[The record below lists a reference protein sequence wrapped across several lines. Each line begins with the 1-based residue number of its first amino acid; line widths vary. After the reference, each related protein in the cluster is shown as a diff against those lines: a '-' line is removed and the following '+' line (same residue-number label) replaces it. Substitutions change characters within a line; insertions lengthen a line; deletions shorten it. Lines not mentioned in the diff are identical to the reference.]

1 MKILMVCLGNICRSP
16 LADAILNSITSDKI
30 IADSAGTS
38 NYHINSLP
46 DPRMIKKGKEH
57 GFDLTNLK
65 ARQFCQEDFENFDL
79 ILTMD
84 KDNFKN
90 ITNKTDNLEHL
101 KKVELFLSNKED
113 VPDPYFGGE
122 DGFELVFQI
131 VHNECQTIANKLD
144 V

>member
-1 MKILMVCLGNICRSP
+1 MVCLGNICRSP
-16 LADAILNSITSDKI
+16 LADAILDSITSDKI
-30 IADSAGTS
+30 TVDSAGTS

-46 DPRMIKKGKEH
+46 DHRMIKKGKEH
-57 GFDLTNLK
+57 GFDLTKLK

-84 KDNFKN
+84 KENFKN

-101 KKVELFLSNKED
+101 KKVKLFLSNKED
-113 VPDPYFGGE
+113 VPDPYFGNE

>member
-1 MKILMVCLGNICRSP
+1 MVCLGNICRSP
-16 LADAILNSITSDKI
+16 LADAILDSITSDKI
-30 IADSAGTS
+30 TVDSAGTS

-46 DPRMIKKGKEH
+46 DQRMIKKGKEH
-57 GFDLTNLK
+57 GFDLTKLK

-101 KKVELFLSNKED
+101 KKVKLFLSNKED
-113 VPDPYFGGE
+113 VPDPYFGSE